1 MTFKCHNRAKSLWSC
16 DSQIASEP
24 LCAIIHFKVH
34 EIEIKLFL
42 IYQGN
47 EAGNKQLK
55 LYFDSY

>member
-1 MTFKCHNRAKSLWSC
+1 MSFKCHNRAKSLRSC
-16 DSQIASEP
+16 NSQIASEP
-24 LCAIIHFKVH
+24 LCAIIHLKVH

-47 EAGNKQLK
+47 EAGNKQVK